1 MDLEIDLNLH
11 DTLCIGDGKLASEVE
26 EHQEAKTLQFIIM
39 QFKNHSTR
47 IKGKL
52 GFEEPKLRSNYQE
65 AASVYQSMVYCNQ
78 NKQIDKFTPQKILLD
93 TSLEGLNLV
102 ISNSGFLEIFLY
114 TDGSKI
120 WILLNSILTYTIIK
134 CLHNDLFYALNHQEA
149 LNQQQ

>member
-1 MDLEIDLNLH
+1 MTPCVLVME
-11 DTLCIGDGKLASEVE
+11 KLASEVE

-52 GFEEPKLRSNYQE
+52 GFGEPKPRSNYQE

-78 NKQIDKFTPQKILLD
+78 NKQINKFTPQKILLD

-102 ISNSGFLEIFLY
+102 NSPTVAF
-114 TDGSKI
+114 
-120 WILLNSILTYTIIK
+120 
-134 CLHNDLFYALNHQEA
+134 
-149 LNQQQ
+149 